1 MGPGRRGVARPE
13 RGALVLVPF
22 PFTDLT
28 GQKRRPAVVV
38 SPRGFHAEDVVVC
51 AVTSRV
57 PPRLDRW
64 GIALDAGDM
73 VERRLPRPSV
83 VLVGKL
89 FTIHR
94 DLIRGVAGRLEPAKL
109 DELLDRLRDLF
120 GPR

>member
-1 MGPGRRGVARPE
+1 MGPGPRGVARPD

-28 GQKRRPAVVV
+28 GQKQRPAIVI
-38 SPRGFHAEDVVVC
+38 SPPGVHPQDLVVC

-57 PPRLDRW
+57 PPRVGRW
-64 GIALDAGDM
+64 EIPLEAADI

-83 VLVGKL
+83 ILVGKL

-94 DLIRGVAGRLEPAKL
+94 NLVRGVVGRVESPKM
-109 DELLDRLRDLF
+109 DEVLDRLRELF
-120 GPR
+120 TPR